1 MSEDGPY
8 DNYRRLLAK
17 VDLSFE
23 GATSRYP
30 QEFNCKNGCFS
41 CCRSGLT
48 VSWVEASHILNWMRA
63 HPEVVKKIKNSDQ
76 MKFDQN
82 FCPLLDRQGSCSIY
96 DVRPIICRSHGAP
109 VSWSE
114 NKEVGP
120 ADIENLDVCPLN
132 FRGTDLE
139 SLDSRYVLSLDKLNM
154 LLSLINRQ
162 FDSAKSN
169 ERLDL
174 AALPNMV

>member
-1 MSEDGPY
+1 MSEDNPY

-48 VSWVEASHILNWMRA
+48 ISWVEASQILDWLRL
-63 HPEVVKKIKNSDQ
+63 HPEVLKKIKNSEQ
-76 MKFDQN
+76 MKFDQK
-82 FCPLLDRQGSCSIY
+82 FCHLLDRQGSCSIY

-114 NKEVGP
+114 KKDVR
-120 ADIENLDVCPLN
+120 DSDMENRDVCPLN
-132 FRGTDLE
+132 FKGTDLE
-139 SLDSRYVLSLDKLNM
+139 TLDSRFVLSLDKLNI

-162 FDSAKSN
+162 FDSTKSN
-169 ERLDL
+169 ERIEL